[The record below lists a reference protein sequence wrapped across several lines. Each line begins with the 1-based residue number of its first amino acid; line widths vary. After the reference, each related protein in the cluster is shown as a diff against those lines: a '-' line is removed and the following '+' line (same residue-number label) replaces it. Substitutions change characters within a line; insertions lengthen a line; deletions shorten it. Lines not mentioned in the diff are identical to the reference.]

1 MILLLDVGN
10 TRVKWAWLDYLELA
24 PVGAAA
30 HDASH
35 RSWQR
40 EIEAAGNVPRRIVVA
55 SVAGPSFAAAL
66 TLWSRDR
73 YRVEPEF
80 VHSSASLCGVTNAY
94 TRPTALGVDRWL
106 GLIAAW
112 RRESLPAIIVN
123 CGTAVTVDIIDPS
136 GNHGGGLIVPGTTMM
151 RDARGPLLNS
161 AEKAQPAIDPSGF
174 PLIPAPSDP
183 ALHTIGAL
191 IDRVWD
197 ETRASCGTTLRLLLT
212 GGDAHQVLPY
222 LLNQE
227 VEQVPDLVLTGLAIV
242 ATRGQD
248 GAQN

>member
-24 PVGAAA
+24 
-30 HDASH
+30 
-35 RSWQR
+35 
-40 EIEAAGNVPRRIVVA
+40 
-55 SVAGPSFAAAL
+55 GPSFAAAL

-73 YRVEPEF
+73 YRLEPEF
-80 VHSSASLCGVTNAY
+80 IQSAASLCGVTNAY

-112 RRESLPAIIVN
+112 RRESLPAVIVN
-123 CGTAVTVDIIDPS
+123 CGTAVTLDTLNAT
-136 GNHGGGLIVPGTTMM
+136 GHHGGGLIVPGTTMM
-151 RDARGPLLNS
+151 RDARGPLLNL
-161 AEKAQPAIDPSGF
+161 AEKAQPAINPSGF
-174 PLIPAPSDP
+174 PLIPTPSDP

-191 IDRVWD
+191 IDRVWE
-197 ETRASCGTTLRLLLT
+197 ETRALCGTTTRLLLT

-227 VEQVPDLVLTGLAIV
+227 AEQVPDLVLTGLAIV
-242 ATRGQD
+242 ATRAQD
-248 GAQN
+248 TTQT